1 VYPSWWGTAFERLAA
16 VSPARIVVLRWDGG
30 DDATVEWANPAA
42 AALVAVDPAEVAGR
56 RVSELYPARYLDEVI
71 DQLRRARAEGSL
83 RYEVVRELPAGRRTL
98 QASTLAIGGDRYVS
112 FALDVTA
119 EREAQRRLDQVTRL
133 TGAGLYHWNVTTD
146 EVTWTDEMFHLL
158 GYEPGE
164 VTPSAE
170 RYLDHVH
177 PDDRQALEAATAG
190 SRAGA
195 DAIDEVRHRLVRVD
209 GSVRTVDV
217 RAQSVGEPDGPLLYV
232 LGVARDV
239 TDEVEFQRHAELVR
253 RAADHQRTALTLHDK
268 VVQSLASVVL
278 ALDLDEVGT
287 AKREALAAVEAAQ
300 RVVAELLADVA
311 AVQGSIDPGSL
322 RVVPTDPTHPT
333 DPTDPPDPTAPA
345 PG

>member
-1 VYPSWWGTAFERLAA
+1 VYPAWWATAFDRLAA

-30 DDATVEWANPAA
+30 DDATVEWANPSAA
-42 AALVAVDPAEVAGR
+42 ELVGRDVEDVAGR
-56 RVSELYPARYLDEVI
+56 WVSELYPARYLDEVI
-71 DQLRRARAEGSL
+71 AQLQQARAAGSI

-98 QASTLAIGGDRYVS
+98 QASTIALGDDLFVG

-119 EREAQRRLDQVTRL
+119 EREARRRLDQVTRL

-146 EVTWTDEMFHLL
+146 EVTWTDEMFRLL
-158 GYEPGE
+158 GYEPGA
-164 VTPSAE
+164 VTPTAE

-177 PDDRQALEAATAG
+177 PDDRDVLAAATAG

-195 DAIDEVRHRLVRVD
+195 DAIAEVRHRLVRVD
-209 GSVRTVDV
+209 GTVRTIDV
-217 RAQSVGEPDGPLLYV
+217 RAQSVGEPGGPLLYV

-239 TDEVEFQRHAELVR
+239 TDEVELQRHAELVR

-278 ALDLDEVGT
+278 ALDLDEVDT

-300 RVVAELLADVA
+300 RVVADLLADVA

-322 RVVPTDPTHPT
+322 RVVPTDPTLR
-333 DPTDPPDPTAPA
+333 
-345 PG
+345 

>member
-1 VYPSWWGTAFERLAA
+1 VYPAWWGMAFERLAA

-42 AALVAVDPAEVAGR
+42 AALVDVSPEDVSGR
-56 RVSELYPARYLDEVI
+56 QVSELYPPRYLDEVI
-71 DQLRRARAEGSL
+71 DQLTRVRRDGSL

-98 QASTLAIGGDRYVS
+98 QASTIALGDDRYVS

-119 EREAQRRLDQVTRL
+119 EREAMRRLDQVTRL

-146 EVTWTDEMFHLL
+146 EVTWTDEMFRLL

-164 VTPSAE
+164 VTPTAE

-177 PDDRQALEAATAG
+177 PDDREVLEAATAG

-217 RAQSVGEPDGPLLYV
+217 RAQSVAEPDGPLLYV

-239 TDEVEFQRHAELVR
+239 TDEVELQRHAELVR

-278 ALDLDEVGT
+278 ALDLDEVDT
-287 AKREALAAVEAAQ
+287 AKREALAAVAAAQ
-300 RVVAELLADVA
+300 RVVADLLADVA

-322 RVVPTDPTHPT
+322 RVVPTDPTPR
-333 DPTDPPDPTAPA
+333 
-345 PG
+345 